1 MAMIRLRQT
10 IERGMRH
17 RWLGPLFV
25 VLFCLMLALLF
36 MHAVHDGQDAGTDV
50 GQFCIGLTI
59 MFGLMVLIRLRWR
72 IVVPLVVAR
81 PGRAP
86 PVARFLAPPVRAV
99 IFAVPPPLRL

>member
-1 MAMIRLRQT
+1 MIRLRQT

-25 VLFCLMLALLF
+25 VIFCLMLALLF
-36 MHAVHDGQDAGTDV
+36 MHAVHDGHDMGTELS
-50 GQFCIGLTI
+50 QFCLGLTI

-72 IVVPLVVAR
+72 VVVPLVVVR

-86 PVARFLAPPVRAV
+86 PLARFLALPVCGV
-99 IFAVPPPLRL
+99 ILAVPPPLRL